1 MSRALYTIAEEIRK
15 DWPRMSPYAQP
26 YWNAMQDLATMQDTY
41 GADDA
46 RGVVAYFLANA
57 QTWKGDTA
65 RRVKAELNT
74 MLKEARN
81 ARA

>member
-46 RGVVAYFLANA
+46 KSVVAYFLANA